1 MRRIE
6 RPQFKRRRRAGE
18 DDDLGEPG
26 RLQLTGQRRHGVGRR
41 LAADQH
47 GIGRRRRNRSKR
59 DVRLGACV
67 DHEMIV
73 ALLERPERAPKHL
86 RLQQTI
92 RMVADLPPC

>member
-59 DVRLGACV
+59 DWEPASITR
-67 DHEMIV
+67 
-73 ALLERPERAPKHL
+73 
-86 RLQQTI
+86 
-92 RMVADLPPC
+92 